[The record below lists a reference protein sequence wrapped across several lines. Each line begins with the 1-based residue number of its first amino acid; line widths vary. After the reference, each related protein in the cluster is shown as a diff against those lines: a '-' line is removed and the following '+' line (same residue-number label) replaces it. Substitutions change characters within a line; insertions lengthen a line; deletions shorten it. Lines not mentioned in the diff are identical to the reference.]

1 LPPGD
6 PARRGLLQVARVQEP
21 RSPIM
26 GEGRTVEAVLRR
38 DRAVVLAGL
47 AGLSALTWAYLL
59 TLAWRMPH
67 RDMAMAMPHM

>member
-1 LPPGD
+1 
-6 PARRGLLQVARVQEP
+6 
-21 RSPIM
+21 M

-67 RDMAMAMPHM
+67 RDMAMAIPHM